1 MLLLEPHKHHAVHL
15 ASLRKLCE
23 SGPMKL
29 LKRHKSSAPS
39 SPSKS
44 PRSPVRASA
53 PASAPTP
60 APVPVPVPVK
70 AAPPV
75 TEEFHFD
82 ELGALED
89 KTDAE
94 EEAEPA
100 ATSST
105 GVKSTWSSS
114 IFGSKASKF
123 AL

>member
-23 SGPMKL
+23 SGPLKL

-39 SPSKS
+39 SPSKA

-53 PASAPTP
+53 PAAAPAPTL
-60 APVPVPVPVK
+60 VK
-70 AAPPV
+70 AAPPA

-100 ATSST
+100 VSSA
-105 GVKSTWSSS
+105 GGKSTWSSS

>member
-39 SPSKS
+39 SPSKA

-53 PASAPTP
+53 PASAPAP
-60 APVPVPVPVK
+60 APAPAIK

-94 EEAEPA
+94 EDAEPA
-100 ATSST
+100 ASST
-105 GVKSTWSSS
+105 GGKSTWSSS